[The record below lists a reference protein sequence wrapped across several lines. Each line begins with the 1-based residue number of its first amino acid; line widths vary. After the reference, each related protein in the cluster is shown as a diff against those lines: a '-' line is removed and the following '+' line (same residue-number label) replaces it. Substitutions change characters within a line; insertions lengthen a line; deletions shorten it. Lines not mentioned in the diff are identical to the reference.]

1 MKEDYLMS
9 KNIELSDSTF
19 SRLERLAVGFDSPES
34 VIIRLLNVAEGKTET
49 KPVLT
54 FFPSD
59 ENEFKLRLIES
70 KEAEVVMYKHD
81 SKREVTH
88 WKANRLSETSNLR
101 GNLWSGILRGWKSK
115 GIDKVEL
122 SVLPQDE
129 DSQQIKVLALEL
141 QLTFDEMSRLTYEI
155 NQNKNEDGLIYNY
168 IVQFDDSNDKKILS
182 KIDGL
187 TEHLWV
193 NIDNSAFG

>member
-1 MKEDYLMS
+1 MTT
-9 KNIELSDSTF
+9 NVELSDTTF
-19 SRLERLAVGFDSPES
+19 SRLEKLAVGFDSPES
-34 VIIRLLNVAEGKTET
+34 VIIRLLDGVEGKTET

-59 ENEFKLRLIES
+59 ENVFKLKLIES
-70 KEAEVVMYKHD
+70 KEAEIVMYKLD
-81 SKREVTH
+81 STREITH

-122 SVLPQDE
+122 SVLPQGVNLPGD
-129 DSQQIKVLALEL
+129 DTQQIKILALEL
-141 QLTFDEMSRLTYEI
+141 QLTFDEMNQLTYEI
-155 NQNKNEDGLIYNY
+155 DQNESDDGLIYNY
-168 IVQFDDSNDKKILS
+168 IVQFDDNNDKEILS

-193 NIDNSAFG
+193 NVDTSAFA